1 MALIAARGDDMWGAN
16 EFTQS
21 ILRWKRGTSVT
32 VEELKLP
39 VVLRRGGRCQGQ
51 KNMSRHSDSHSHRSA
66 AQSDAEWRHADCAA
80 AGFRQEWPSRVCNS
94 TLQNRSQ
101 EMHLDITLT
110 KTS

>member
-39 VVLRRGGRCQGQ
+39 VVLHRTGRRQGQ
-51 KNMSRHSDSHSHRSA
+51 NKHALTFRFPSPQMRS
-66 AQSDAEWRHADCAA
+66 
-80 AGFRQEWPSRVCNS
+80 P
-94 TLQNRSQ
+94 
-101 EMHLDITLT
+101 
-110 KTS
+110 K